1 MADESS
7 TLEEIDTEEF
17 VESTKNKNTKRKT
30 CSDLKIF
37 LKWLHKYED
46 FRALDEIPVT
56 ELDELLAKF
65 FISLKKIMETSMS
78 HK

>member
-1 MADESS
+1 MFRSQD
-7 TLEEIDTEEF
+7 F
-17 VESTKNKNTKRKT
+17 
-30 CSDLKIF
+30 F
-37 LKWLHKYED
+37 KWLHKYED

-78 HK
+78 HKKKGFAIFVILY